1 MIEKYAVG
9 LGHIGNN
16 SHDPKLLHDVVKL
29 HLCMHS
35 LDWDTAENVQLCGQ

>member
-16 SHDPKLLHDVVKL
+16 SHDPKLLHDVKL